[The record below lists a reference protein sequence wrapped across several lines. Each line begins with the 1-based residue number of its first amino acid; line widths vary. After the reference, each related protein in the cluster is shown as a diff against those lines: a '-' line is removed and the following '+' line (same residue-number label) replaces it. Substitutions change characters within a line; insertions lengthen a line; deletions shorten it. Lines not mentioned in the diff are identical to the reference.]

1 MPRKNI
7 TPKAR
12 RASLTDRY
20 DVDYVYLP
28 QCPELTQII
37 VPPMK
42 TIYRNLACAPY
53 ADETHVVKTFDD
65 RYLALVEAQY

>member
-1 MPRKNI
+1 MGRHNY
-7 TPKAR
+7 PKHQKRETLAE
-12 RASLTDRY
+12 RY

-28 QCPELTQII
+28 QCPELAQII